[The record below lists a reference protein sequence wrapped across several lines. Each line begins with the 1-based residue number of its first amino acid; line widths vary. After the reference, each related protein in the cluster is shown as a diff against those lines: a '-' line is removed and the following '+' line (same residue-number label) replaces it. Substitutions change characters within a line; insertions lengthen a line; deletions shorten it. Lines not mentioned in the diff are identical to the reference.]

1 MPFDRN
7 RLRACLETYGD
18 HSATLGE
25 PHSRRVSANKNEQT
39 FFELRGKVDE
49 GLEWKEC
56 SRRNPEESCVCTLA
70 KAPARYGLGLALGMA
85 VLLWSAG
92 LCLQVRGQAPGTK
105 PGPAT
110 AVADIKPLQ
119 IGDTIPESLWHLPL
133 QVVNHPEGKDTT
145 TLNDYRGKLI
155 ILDFWATWCSA
166 CLKAFPKLDS
176 LRQSIPELEVIRVT
190 EEHIKP
196 SAISWPSVVKDSLL
210 ATYFPH
216 RLIPHYVWI
225 NPGGSVYAFT
235 STDQLTAANIYA
247 ALADVEVD
255 MAQKRDL
262 DVSKPLFL
270 ADDFQM
276 QGLQYYAVLHRGRY
290 YGIGSESLYRR
301 TDGVLTG
308 RALTNRSLYSLF
320 TSAARPLLE
329 QAGQTYTSN
338 RVVLDVRDSAGLV
351 IDSDKPGH
359 VDDTYSYD
367 INVLPERA
375 GALYR
380 LMLDDLNR
388 HTDFHGSIED
398 RTMDCLV
405 LRRTGIVDRLATK
418 GARPEG
424 QLKVGAPIRLTNRP
438 LKALVVF
445 LNAFDQLH
453 HVVLDETG
461 YAAPV
466 DIELPALVSVETL
479 NEHLGRYGL
488 VLEKARRTIPM
499 FIIRDHS
506 PNH

>member
-1 MPFDRN
+1 MKYIILIVEVAILTLTAKFVLSQPVDI
-7 RLRACLETYGD
+7 LQPVKVGD
-18 HSATLGE
+18 PV
-25 PHSRRVSANKNEQT
+25 PHEIWN
-39 FFELRGKVDE
+39 
-49 GLEWKEC
+49 
-56 SRRNPEESCVCTLA
+56 
-70 KAPARYGLGLALGMA
+70 
-85 VLLWSAG
+85 
-92 LCLQVRGQAPGTK
+92 
-105 PGPAT
+105 
-110 AVADIKPLQ
+110 
-119 IGDTIPESLWHLPL
+119 LPL
-133 QVVNHPEGKDTT
+133 QLVNHPEGKDVI
-145 TLNDYRGKLI
+145 TLADYRGKLI
-155 ILDFWATWCSA
+155 IIDFWATWCRA
-166 CLKAFPKLDS
+166 CLQAFPILDS
-176 LRQSIPELEVIRVT
+176 LEKANPNMEVVKVT
-190 EEHIKP
+190 SERIDP
-196 SAISWPSVVKDSLL
+196 SKTKWKSVVADSILSK
-210 ATYFPH
+210 YFPH
-216 RLIPHYVWI
+216 RLLPHYVWI
-225 NPGGSVYAFT
+225 NPRGSVYAFT
-235 STDQLTAANIYA
+235 STDQLIAANVNA
-247 ALADVEVD
+247 ALADVGID

-270 ADDFQM
+270 ADDFQR

-290 YGIGSESLYRR
+290 YGIGSESLHRR

-398 RTMDCLV
+398 RMMDCLI
-405 LRRTGIVDRLATK
+405 LRRTDTVDRLATK

-424 QLKVGAPIRLTNRP
+424 QLKVGAPIRLINRP
-438 LKALVVF
+438 LKSLIVF

-461 YAAPV
+461 YTGPV
-466 DIELPALVSVETL
+466 DIELPPLASVDTF
-479 NEHLGRYGL
+479 NEHLGHYGL
-488 VLEKARRTIPM
+488 LLEKVKRSIPM
-499 FIIRDHS
+499 FVIREKAKEKY
-506 PNH
+506 